1 MKKYL
6 IVLSLL
12 LFISGIFT
20 QSSGQEGKKTM
31 LFNGKN
37 IRSWVFQL
45 RDASVDP
52 AGVFTVDNGVIRIKG
67 EPFGYMRTKKAYSD
81 YLLHLEWKWPV
92 EPTNSGVFIH
102 AQLPDTIWPR
112 CFECQ
117 LKAGSAGDFVCMN
130 GSDMKERTD
139 KSVRVV
145 KKFKDSSEKAPGEW
159 NTLEIRCKGNEI
171 EIHVNGVLQNR
182 ATETNISS
190 GYICLQSEG
199 KDIEFRNIW
208 LTKLR

>member
-1 MKKYL
+1 MKKFS
-6 IVLSLL
+6 IVISLL
-12 LFISGIFT
+12 ILIS
-20 QSSGQEGKKTM
+20 SLSSPASGQEGRKTI

-37 IRSWVFQL
+37 LKNWAFQL
-45 RDASVDP
+45 RDATVNP
-52 AGVFTVDNGVIRIKG
+52 AGVFTVHNGVIRIKG

-81 YLLHLEWKWPV
+81 YNLHLEWRWPV

-139 KSVRVV
+139 KSNRVV
-145 KKFKDSSEKAPGEW
+145 KKFKDSSEKAQGEW
-159 NTLEIRCKGNEI
+159 NTLEITARGDEI
-171 EIHVNGVLQNR
+171 EIYVNGVLQNR
-182 ATETNISS
+182 GTGTNVTS
-190 GYICLQSEG
+190 GHICLQSEG
-199 KDIEFRNIW
+199 RDIEFRNIW
-208 LTKLR
+208 LTRLK

>member
-6 IVLSLL
+6 FVLSLL
-12 LFISGIFT
+12 LFISDILT
-20 QSSGQEGKKTM
+20 QSSGQEGKKNM
-31 LFNGKN
+31 LFNGKTLRN
-37 IRSWVFQL
+37 WVFQL
-45 RDASVDP
+45 RDANVNP
-52 AGVFTVDNGVIRIKG
+52 AAVFTVKNGVIRIKG

-81 YLLHLEWKWPV
+81 YMLHLEWRWPA

-102 AQLPDTIWPR
+102 AQLPDTIWPK

-159 NTLEIRCKGNEI
+159 NSLEIKCKGNEI
-171 EIHVNGVLQNR
+171 EILVNGVLQNR
-182 ATETNISS
+182 GTETNISS